1 MCDKEMIMEVRSTT
15 PAAGPAAGP
24 GSAAAGTAA
33 WDSRRWL
40 ILATIC
46 VAYLIVVLDVTV
58 MTLALPSAQDDLGFT
73 NVDRQWIVTAYAL
86 AFGSLL
92 LVGGRLADLLGRKE
106 TFLIGLVGFAAASA
120 VGGAAVNF
128 TMLVTARAGQ
138 GVFAAL
144 LAPSALSLIAT
155 TFTEPK
161 DRGKAFGVFSAVA
174 ASGAALGLLIG
185 GALTSALSWRWC
197 LYVNLV
203 ICGFAI
209 IGAVLLLGRQP
220 KTPGARLDIPG
231 VVLVSGGM
239 FCLVYGFSN
248 AATHSW
254 DTPSTWG
261 FLAAG
266 GALLIVFA
274 FWQFRAAHPLL
285 PPRVVLDRNRGGAYL
300 TMLINGAGIFGV
312 FLFLVYYMQTNLGYS
327 AIKSG
332 MALLPMVLL
341 TAVTTIIGN
350 VALTPQY
357 GPKPMITVGLLL
369 NAGGMAWL
377 TRIGVDSGY
386 ASTLLGPIL
395 VVGVGMG
402 LIYGAALRTGTSGVA
417 PRDAGIAS
425 GSVNT
430 GQQLGG
436 AIGTALLNTIAA
448 SATAPGPPRDDPRL
462 HHGVLVVH
470 RHLRGRRRHLRRAAA
485 PRRAA
490 PARSPP
496 HQGAVPAGRNG
507 TIRGAVPAA
516 RNGTTLTHVIPG
528 LPITSTHRRP
538 RRPPTARCQ
547 RGEPPQQPGKR
558 ARADAGPAAGRVSTI
573 G

>member
-1 MCDKEMIMEVRSTT
+1 MTVRST
-15 PAAGPAAGP
+15 APAAGP
-24 GSAAAGTAA
+24 GSGAAGTAA
-33 WDSRRWL
+33 GDSRQWL
-40 ILATIC
+40 ILAVIC
-46 VAYLIVVLDVTV
+46 VAYLMVTLDVTV

-73 NVDRQWIVTAYAL
+73 DVDRQWIVTAYAL
-86 AFGSLL
+86 SFGSLL
-92 LVGGRLADLLGRKE
+92 LVGGRLADLIGRKV
-106 TFLIGLVGFAAASA
+106 TFLIGLVGFAIASA
-120 VGGAAVNF
+120 VGGASVNF
-128 TMLVTARAGQ
+128 AMLVTARACQ

-161 DRGKAFGVFSAVA
+161 DRGRAFGVFSAVA

-203 ICGFAI
+203 FAGFAI
-209 IGAVLLLGRQP
+209 IGGVLLLGRQP

-266 GALLIVFA
+266 GALLMVFA
-274 FWQFRAAHPLL
+274 FWQFRAVQPLL
-285 PPRVVLDRNRGGAYL
+285 PPRVVLDRNRGGAYV

-312 FLFLVYYMQTNLGYS
+312 FLFLVYYMQTGLGYS
-327 AIKSG
+327 AIRSG
-332 MALLPMVLL
+332 VALLPMVML
-341 TAVTTIIGN
+341 TAVTTIVGN
-350 VALTPQY
+350 VALTPRF
-357 GPKPMITVGLLL
+357 GPKPLVTVGLLL
-369 NAGGMAWL
+369 NAAGMAWL
-377 TRIGVDSGY
+377 TRIGVDSAY
-386 ASTLLGPIL
+386 ASALLGPIM

-448 SATAPGPPRDDPRL
+448 SATTSYLASHVNGQPAPSQVHL
-462 HHGVLVVH
+462 ATIHGYTTVFWWCTGIFAAGAVICGTL
-470 RHLRGRRRHLRRAAA
+470 LRRG
-485 PRRAA
+485 PL
-490 PARSPP
+490 PL
-496 HQGAVPAGRNG
+496 HGGTPAGEPSRQAE
-507 TIRGAVPAA
+507 TVQ
-516 RNGTTLTHVIPG
+516 
-528 LPITSTHRRP
+528 S
-538 RRPPTARCQ
+538 
-547 RGEPPQQPGKR
+547 GEPSRQ
-558 ARADAGPAAGRVSTI
+558 AETA
-573 G
+573 